1 MAKKNGRILVLELDG
16 IPIAAETSCE
26 ISWSRDMIDITNK
39 ASNSNREIM
48 PGLKSASLSVEAL
61 IDFAA
66 THGGHTFATALN
78 NGTAMTF
85 VLGDGVAGQTEFTGT
100 CYAGDFTMSAA
111 NEDVVTWSGT
121 LEITGA
127 ITIQTIT

>member
-1 MAKKNGRILVLELDG
+1 MSKKNGRILILELDG

-26 ISWSRDMIDITNK
+26 LSWSRDMIDITSK
-39 ASNSNREIM
+39 SSGGNREIM

-78 NGTAMTF
+78 NGTEMTF
-85 VLGDGVAGQTEFTGT
+85 VLGDGVVGQYEFTGE
-100 CYAGDFTMSAA
+100 CYAGDFTMSAT

-121 LEITGA
+121 LEVNGA
-127 ITIQTIT
+127 VTIQVIS